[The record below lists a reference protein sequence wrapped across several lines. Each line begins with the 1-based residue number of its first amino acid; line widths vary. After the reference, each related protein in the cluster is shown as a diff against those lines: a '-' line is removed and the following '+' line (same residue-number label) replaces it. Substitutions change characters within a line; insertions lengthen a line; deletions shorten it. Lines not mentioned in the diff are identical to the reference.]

1 MANDVVG
8 VVVNVSVEPG
18 EVDEFVALAVRT
30 MIEPTQTVPGCIR
43 YELWQDREEP
53 ERFAIIEEWESE
65 EAHAAHL
72 GSDWLQPVIA
82 ALQPFASAPFDMQR
96 LRKAG

>member
-8 VVVNVSVEPG
+8 VVVSVSVEPG
-18 EVDEFVALAVRT
+18 NVDEFVALAVPT
-30 MIEPTQTVPGCIR
+30 MIEPTQRVPGCIR

-65 EAHAAHL
+65 EAHAADL
-72 GSDWLQPVIA
+72 ASDWLQPVIA
-82 ALQPFASAPFDMQR
+82 GLQPFSVAPFEMHR
-96 LRKAG
+96 LRKAA

>member
-1 MANDVVG
+1 MANDGLG
-8 VVVNVSVEPG
+8 VVVSVSVERDR
-18 EVDEFVALAVRT
+18 VDEFVALVVRT

-43 YELWQDREEP
+43 YELWQDREQP

-65 EAHAAHL
+65 EAQAAHL
-72 GSDWLQPVIA
+72 ASDWLQPVIA
-82 ALQPFASAPFDMQR
+82 ALQPLASAPFGMQR